1 MKSSNGTQVP
11 LSAFTHFEEKPTP
24 LAISHQGQFP
34 AVTISFNLAPGKS
47 IGDAV
52 TAVNEAKARAED
64 AGECERGVPGIGER
78 V

>member
-1 MKSSNGTQVP
+1 MP

-24 LAISHQGQFP
+24 LVISHQGQFP

-52 TAVNEAKARAED
+52 NCGEQGEGRAEY
-64 AGECERGVPGIGER
+64 AAERECGVPGLGAG